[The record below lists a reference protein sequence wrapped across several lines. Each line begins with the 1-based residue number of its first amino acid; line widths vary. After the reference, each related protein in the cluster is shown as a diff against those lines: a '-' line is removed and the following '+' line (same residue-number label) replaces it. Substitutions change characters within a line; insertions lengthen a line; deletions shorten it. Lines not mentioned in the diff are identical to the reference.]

1 MRVLNVILVTFTA
14 FHSFIRAYATYPS
27 SLKHILHIKKLHLG
41 HAAKSFGLREAPSNI
56 HDRIGNS
63 NARGTKRKQ

>member
-1 MRVLNVILVTFTA
+1 MSFFAA

-56 HDRIGNS
+56 NNRIGNS
-63 NARGTKRKQ
+63 SARGTKRKQ